1 MKVHEKM
8 EEWEEKKHGSY
19 FTTPFNRIEIP

>member
-1 MKVHEKM
+1 MKVHEKK

-19 FTTPFNRIEIP
+19 FATPFNRIEIP